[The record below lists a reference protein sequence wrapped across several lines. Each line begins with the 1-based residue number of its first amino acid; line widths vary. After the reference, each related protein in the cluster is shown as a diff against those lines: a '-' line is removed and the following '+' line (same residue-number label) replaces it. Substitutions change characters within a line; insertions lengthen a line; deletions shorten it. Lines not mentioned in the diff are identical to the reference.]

1 MTNPSS
7 VYFAWR
13 HAHPH
18 EAEDP
23 SAVWAAAWKAGAR
36 AALLDS
42 SRLVQL
48 VPLLSEL
55 FYLLEDGRVEA
66 VCCGSIPDKECW

>member
-1 MTNPSS
+1 MTDPSGA
-7 VYFAWR
+7 YYAWQA
-13 HAHPH
+13 AHPH

-36 AALLDS
+36 AVLIDTARLAQLL
-42 SRLVQL
+42 
-48 VPLLSEL
+48 PLLSEL

-66 VCCGSIPDKECW
+66 VCRGSIPDKECW